1 MKRVRILLALTIM
14 LMIAMPAAAAQQQ
27 QQKKKRRAGQL
38 SPTTRVMMTM
48 TKLRSAWKELDLTA
62 EQEAKAAKVREAL
75 DPKMKQVFE
84 KLQEEILTDEQT
96 EAIKEAAEKAQA
108 AGKKDRALFQAIES
122 SIKLTDEQKEKKA
135 KVDKQ
140 LLKLQR
146 QMMKQLRG
154 ILTPEQK
161 ETLNKKMWPKRKKA
175 AKKKAA

>member
-27 QQKKKRRAGQL
+27 QKKKRRAGQL
-38 SPTTRVMMTM
+38 SPTARVMMTM
-48 TKLRSAWKELDLTA
+48 TKLRSAWKELDLTE
-62 EQEAKAAKVREAL
+62 EQKAKADEVREAL
-75 DPKMKQVFE
+75 GPKMKQAFE
-84 KLQEEILTDEQT
+84 KLQEILTDEQT
-96 EAIKEAAEKAQA
+96 EAIKEAAEKAKA

-122 SIKLTDEQKEKKA
+122 SIKLTDDQKEKKA

-146 QMMKQLRG
+146 QMMRQLRG

-161 ETLNKKMWPKRKKA
+161 ETLAKKMWPKRKKA

>member
-38 SPTTRVMMTM
+38 SPTARVMMTM

-62 EQEAKAAKVREAL
+62 EQEEKAAKVRAEVG
-75 DPKMKQVFE
+75 PKMKQAFE
-84 KLQEEILTDEQT
+84 KLQEILTAEQT
-96 EAIKEAAEKAQA
+96 EAIKEAAEKARA

-122 SIKLTDEQKEKKA
+122 SLKLTDEQKEKKA

-146 QMMKQLRG
+146 QMMKKLRG

-161 ETLNKKMWPKRKKA
+161 ETLAKKMWPKRKKA